1 MLKRKI
7 IDIKPTTKKS
17 LSKLSYN
24 FYKLKKILIG
34 KNVDTMYIQSL
45 KVY

>member
-24 FYKLKKILIG
+24 FYKLKKKIG
-34 KNVDTMYIQSL
+34 KNVDTLYIQGL